1 VAALKSRRS
10 LALLGAIGFMVV
22 VAARWY
28 MPQAPPMFEG
38 AFIPPPYRYCSPP
51 KNLAS
56 SNSQP
61 AGGEADL
68 QPINGINR
76 LGTADTADP
85 GGSQFVAFFAQGVF
99 KTKEVVHVKIS
110 PRCAG
115 APPPPPH
122 STLVGNDY
130 LLQAYT
136 GASPEAGPPLV
147 PQTPAQVLLRVPPI
161 AYNTVRVFYDGSW
174 HDTQFGAQTDLVN
187 VSLDRLGDVAAFNDT
202 GLQKK
207 AEPPPSFNFVAILE
221 AALIVIAVLIV
232 AAGIVAQRRRGR
244 VEAPTGAGPPRKG
257 AQGEPGKAS
266 RRDRK

>member
-1 VAALKSRRS
+1 VAAL
-10 LALLGAIGFMVV
+10 AAIGFMVV
-22 VAARWY
+22 VAARWQV
-28 MPQAPPMFEG
+28 PQAPPMFEG

-61 AGGEADL
+61 AGGLADL
-68 QPINGINR
+68 QPINGVNK
-76 LGTADTADP
+76 LGTADTADA

-99 KTKEVVHVKIS
+99 KTNEVVHVKIS
-110 PRCAG
+110 PRCSG

-130 LLQAYT
+130 LVQAYT
-136 GASPEAGPPLV
+136 GASPEAGPPPVL
-147 PQTPAQVLLRVPPI
+147 QTPAQVLLRIPPI

-187 VSLDRLGDVAAFNDT
+187 VSLDHLGDVAALNDT
-202 GLQKK
+202 SLQKK
-207 AEPPPSFNFVAILE
+207 AQPPPSFNFVAILE
-221 AALIVIAVLIV
+221 AVLIVISVLIV
-232 AAGIVAQRRRGR
+232 AAGIVAQRRRTGGG
-244 VEAPTGAGPPRKG
+244 APTGAGTARRG
-257 AQGEPGKAS
+257 AQGKARKAS